1 MQVPGSASSY
11 SVGAHSYT
19 MGEKVTQSA
28 SLYSMSSGSS
38 CASGRTSQEKLEANK
53 KFDDVVL
60 TAGYSSAS
68 RASNVSSPSSNGV
81 DIKQNHNH
89 NCSTNG
95 CLGAIPRN
103 PSFSSSHHFRGH
115 RSHSFRV
122 SCMNELCPAAAL
134 TEFLIRLCRIG
145 FQTCQIDCHP

>member
-1 MQVPGSASSY
+1 M
-11 SVGAHSYT
+11 
-19 MGEKVTQSA
+19 TQSA